1 MLAESSVGVLRA
13 VTELITMR
21 YDVKNLGLRK
31 VETRQV
37 FPEAARAM
45 KVSTTVGTGR
55 VYNSGRK
62 EQY

>member
-1 MLAESSVGVLRA
+1 MAESGVGVLRA

-21 YDVKNLGLRK
+21 YDVKNLAVFRK

-55 VYNSGRK
+55 VYNWGR
-62 EQY
+62 YGH